1 MMRLALLYISAGVQ
15 LEACCGGAHEG
26 ARKLE
31 VPILLGCVSLCLL
44 AIFTGRHKM
53 EKTNSVPNKA
63 GPELSLPKFDS
74 QPADRMQVM
83 GLTWVAVVEPCL
95 GTKFS
100 HA

>member
-1 MMRLALLYISAGVQ
+1 MLQ
-15 LEACCGGAHEG
+15 LWS
-26 ARKLE
+26 
-31 VPILLGCVSLCLL
+31 VSLLLL

-53 EKTNSVPNKA
+53 DKTNSVPNKA

-83 GLTWVAVVEPCL
+83 RLTWVAVVEPCL
-95 GTKFS
+95 GMKFP

>member
-1 MMRLALLYISAGVQ
+1 MSGGVQ
-15 LEACCGGAHEG
+15 VEVCCEDAHDG

-31 VPILLGCVSLCLL
+31 VLILMCCVSLSLL
-44 AIFTGRHKM
+44 ARFAGRHKM
-53 EKTNSVPNKA
+53 EKTNLVLNKA

-83 GLTWVAVVEPCL
+83 RLTWVAVVEPCL
-95 GTKFS
+95 GMKFS